1 MTAFRIPYH
10 EDPIPGKNA
19 MLGHLAPTHVLTD
32 PEGHQLWG
40 GPRAGS
46 PVEMVLPPGHVTG
59 QTSCPRHLSV
69 CGVLGNHVGPVAQHS
84 IMMLLASPN
93 KHGRGTQGSE
103 PSVALANK

>member
-1 MTAFRIPYH
+1 MTVFRIPYH

-46 PVEMVLPPGHVTG
+46 PVGRAFSTNGSPTRPHDRTNVVPEV
-59 QTSCPRHLSV
+59 SV
-69 CGVLGNHVGPVAQHS
+69 RLGCIGEPCGACGPAQHND
-84 IMMLLASPN
+84 AS
-93 KHGRGTQGSE
+93 GES
-103 PSVALANK
+103 